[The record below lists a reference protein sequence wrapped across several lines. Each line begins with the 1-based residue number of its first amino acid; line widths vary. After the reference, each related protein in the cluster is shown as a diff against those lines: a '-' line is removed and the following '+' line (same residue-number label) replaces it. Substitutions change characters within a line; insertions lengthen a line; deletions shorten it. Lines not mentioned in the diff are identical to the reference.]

1 MNKSI
6 LYSRLKLSV
15 ITLAGVLLCIGVF
28 FCTTKP
34 DTTAGV
40 SRPSLT
46 PKLNYETANAFEI
59 YETMRK
65 KILSHDANLE
75 DIDVFGRIIK
85 DDKELENIQTTLE
98 LLHNKYNQD
107 ETYET
112 LYHQFIKAS
121 PDTDVLYHYLKKE
134 LFRTLDKADNNVDRR
149 GNFYAWSWAY
159 GARAAVLAYMASK
172 EERFLD
178 LIVCTYDV
186 ILRNR
191 DSNRNKYDVA
201 RGRVLNS

>member
-1 MNKSI
+1 MIMNKSI

-15 ITLAGVLLCIGVF
+15 IILAGVLLCIW
-28 FCTTKP
+28 TTP
-34 DTTAGV
+34 DITADV
-40 SRPSLT
+40 SRPPLT
-46 PKLNYETANAFEI
+46 AKLNYETANAFEI

-65 KILSHDANLE
+65 KILSHDVNLE
-75 DIDVFGRIIK
+75 DIDVFSRIIK
-85 DDKELENIQTTLE
+85 DDKELENIQTTMG
-98 LLHNKYNQD
+98 LLHNKHNQD

-121 PDTDVLYHYLKKE
+121 PDTDILYHYLKKE
-134 LFRTLDKADNNVDRR
+134 LFRVLDKANNNAERR